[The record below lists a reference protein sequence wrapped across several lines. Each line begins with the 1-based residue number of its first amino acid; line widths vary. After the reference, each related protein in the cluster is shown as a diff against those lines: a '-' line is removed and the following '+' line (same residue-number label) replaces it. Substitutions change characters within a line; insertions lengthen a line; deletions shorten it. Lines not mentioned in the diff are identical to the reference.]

1 MDWNNKIKP
10 LEHSRRPYFPVS
22 VEGKR
27 PQPPELFFTFFPI
40 SFFSVAMI
48 ILGFPGGL
56 VVKNPAYNVGDA
68 GDVGPVCV
76 QKIPWRRKWQPS
88 PILFPGEAHG
98 QRSLA
103 GFRPQGHK
111 ESDTTGHARDYHP
124 HYRPVTTLNVFFCLV
139 NSMKLDL
146 CFGFC
151 SVPIGQNSV

>member
-1 MDWNNKIKP
+1 
-10 LEHSRRPYFPVS
+10 
-22 VEGKR
+22 
-27 PQPPELFFTFFPI
+27 
-40 SFFSVAMI
+40 MI

-151 SVPIGQNSV
+151 SVPVGQNSV